1 MKKRASLAAA
11 VLLAAL
17 SLCCACGEKE
27 QEPPA
32 PTPPEKTA
40 AEPQYTVSES
50 DLSLDANGETYV
62 ASAVKKRENSPLSG
76 KLFYWLGSS
85 VTYGAASDGE
95 SMAEYLAALTG
106 CTSVKEAVS
115 GTTIFDDG
123 GNGDSGAKSYTRRMI
138 NSTVF
143 DKEARPDAF
152 ICQISTNDCTNARL
166 SKRGEMLS
174 YVPDYIQDCDRGT
187 TLGGVEYIIR
197 YALDTWGCP
206 VYFYSGS
213 YFGDSGTRANSD
225 PKGSEYGKLVEQ
237 VKEIAKKWYD
247 DGYEVKVIDL
257 YGDESL
263 NAAVTDEYYKWCTSD
278 AIHPKKA
285 GYLNWWTP
293 YFEAFLL
300 NNLEL

>member
-32 PTPPEKTA
+32 PTPPENTA

-50 DLSLDANGETYV
+50 DLSLDANGETFV
-62 ASAVKKRENSPLSG
+62 ASAVKRRENSPLSG

-197 YALDTWGCP
+197 YVLDTWGCP

>member
-1 MKKRASLAAA
+1 MRKTTCMTAAA
-11 VLLAAL
+11 LFAAL
-17 SLCCACGEKE
+17 AICCACGEKE
-27 QEPPA
+27 PPA
-32 PTPPEKTA
+32 PDK
-40 AEPQYTVSES
+40 AEATPQYTVSDEH
-50 DLSLDANGETYV
+50 LTLDANDAV
-62 ASAVKKRENSPLSG
+62 FAASSVTKRENSPLEG

-85 VTYGAASDGE
+85 VTYGASSGGE
-95 SMAEYLAALTG
+95 SMAEFLSALTG

-123 GNGDSGAKSYTRRMI
+123 GNGDSGAKSYTRRMT

-143 DKEARPDAF
+143 DKDASPDAF
-152 ICQISTNDCTNARL
+152 ICQISTNDCTNNRL
-166 SKRGEMLS
+166 TKRGEMLER
-174 YVPDYIQDCDRGT
+174 VPRYPEDCDRST

-197 YALDTWGCP
+197 YVTDTWGCP
-206 VYFYSGS
+206 VYFYSGA
-213 YFGDSGTRANSD
+213 YFGDSGARANSN

-237 VKEIAKKWYD
+237 VKEIAQKWYD

-257 YGDESL
+257 YGDEDF

-278 AIHPKKA
+278 PIHPKKA

-300 NNLEL
+300 NNL

>member
-17 SLCCACGEKE
+17 SLCCACGETE

-32 PTPPEKTA
+32 PSPEQTK
-40 AEPQYTVSES
+40 AEPQYTVSED
-50 DLSLDANGETYV
+50 DLSLDANGDLFSA
-62 ASAVKKRENSPLSG
+62 ASVKKRENSPLDG
-76 KLFYWLGSS
+76 KLIYWLGSS
-85 VTYGAASDGE
+85 VTYGAASQGE
-95 SMAEYLAALTG
+95 SMAEYLSALTG

-123 GNGDSGAKSYTRRMI
+123 GNGDSGAKSYTRRMV
-138 NSTVF
+138 NSSAF
-143 DKEARPDAF
+143 DKDAHPDAF
-152 ICQISTNDCTNARL
+152 ICQISTNDCTNNRL

-197 YALDTWGCP
+197 YVLDTWGCP

-213 YFGDSGTRANSD
+213 YFGDSGARANSN
-225 PKGSEYGKLVEQ
+225 PKGSEYGKLVGQ

-257 YGDESL
+257 YGDEDF

-278 AIHPKKA
+278 PIHPKKA

-300 NNLEL
+300 NDPEL